1 MIGDDQVF
9 VRRLY
14 KYKDKTVNIL
24 AVVKA
29 ERTGQKA
36 VVYTNALNP
45 EPYPLVI
52 PLTEFCNHADIIN
65 NVHEIIDIRNKEVE
79 NKMLSD
85 AIHVLPDSGIQLE

>member
-14 KYKDKTVNIL
+14 GYKDKTVNIL

-36 VVYTNALNP
+36 VVYTDALNP
-45 EPYPLVI
+45 EIYPLVI

-65 NVHEIIDIRNKEVE
+65 NVDEIIDIRNKEVDS
-79 NKMLSD
+79 KMLSES
-85 AIHVLPDSGIQLE
+85 IHVLPDNGIQLE

>member
-14 KYKDKTVNIL
+14 SYKDKTVNIL
-24 AVVKA
+24 AVIKA

-36 VVYTNALNP
+36 VVYTDALNP
-45 EPYPLVI
+45 ETYPLVI

-65 NVHEIIDIRNKEVE
+65 NVDEIIDIRNKVVE
-79 NKMLSD
+79 SKTLSD
-85 AIHVLPDSGIQLE
+85 AIHVLPDNGIQLE

>member
-14 KYKDKTVNIL
+14 SYKDKTVNIL

-36 VVYTNALNP
+36 IVYTDALNP

-52 PLTEFCNHADIIN
+52 PITEFCNYANMIS
-65 NVHEIIDIRNKEVE
+65 NVNEIIAIRDEEIKNKETSAELV
-79 NKMLSD
+79 
-85 AIHVLPDSGIQLE
+85 QLETLEA

>member
-14 KYKDKTVNIL
+14 GYKDKTVNIL

-36 VVYTNALNP
+36 VVYTDALNP
-45 EPYPLVI
+45 ESYPLVI
-52 PLTEFCNHADIIN
+52 PLTEFCNHANMIS
-65 NVHEIIDIRNKEVE
+65 NVDEIITIRDEVIQSRV
-79 NKMLSD
+79 NVTD
-85 AIHVLPDSGIQLE
+85 LPPVDTVEEV